1 MKNKA
6 MVIKLNLIA
15 AACENMGIGKGNNLP
30 WRLRTELDY
39 FTRMT
44 SATVD
49 KNKKNIVIMGRRTW
63 DSLPNK
69 FKPLS
74 DRINCVLSRSDLD
87 LKKYQDVHTFKSLEQ
102 CLEKIGNSE
111 FRDRFETVWII
122 GGTNVYKESMESEQF
137 YRLYLTKIFKH
148 FDCDTFFPKIPDNL
162 IEVRDPAVPE
172 GTQKEKDVEFVYHV
186 YENPN
191 FKAL

>member
-1 MKNKA
+1 

-15 AACENMGIGKGNNLP
+15 AACENMGIGKDNNLP
-30 WRLRTELDY
+30 WRLKTEMDY

-44 SATVD
+44 LTTVD

-63 DSLPNK
+63 DSIPNK
-69 FKPLS
+69 FKPLN
-74 DRINCVLSRSDLD
+74 DRINCVLSRTDLD
-87 LKKYQDVHTFKSLEQ
+87 LKKYQDVYTFKSLEQ
-102 CLEKIGNSE
+102 CLEEIETSDL
-111 FRDRFETVWII
+111 RDRFETVWVI
-122 GGTNVYKESMESEQF
+122 GGSNIYKESMESKKF
-137 YRLYLTKIFKH
+137 YRLYLTNILKN

-162 IEVRDPAVPE
+162 IEVRDPEVPE
-172 GTQKEKDVEFVYHV
+172 GTQKEKGIEFVYRV